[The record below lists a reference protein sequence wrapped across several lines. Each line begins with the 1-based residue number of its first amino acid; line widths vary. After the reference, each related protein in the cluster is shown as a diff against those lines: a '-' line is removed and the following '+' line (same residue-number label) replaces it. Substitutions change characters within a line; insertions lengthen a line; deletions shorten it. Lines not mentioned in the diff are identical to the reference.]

1 MELFLRSIDEC
12 TTVYDTH
19 GQFSPHFD
27 YVTPETCTGACKGTD
42 CSGRRFVVMNIR
54 VNNAE
59 DTFSVFYQRYT
70 DQPSVWMCNG
80 DTCLMNRFCALNSTQ
95 IDTLTRVLIHKN
107 VCLSGTEYVKI
118 LDMDLRYDRIPGDK
132 GYTFTLRLL

>member
-1 MELFLRSIDEC
+1 MDRFLESIDKC
-12 TTVYDTH
+12 TCVYDTR

-27 YVTPETCTGACKGTD
+27 YITPETYTGVCKGID
-42 CSGRRFVVMNIR
+42 CSGRRFVVMNMR
-54 VNNAE
+54 LNHVE

-70 DQPSVWMCNG
+70 DNPSVWMCNG

-95 IDTLTRVLIHKN
+95 LDILARVLQHN
-107 VCLSGTEYVKI
+107 EVCLSGTEYAKI
-118 LDMDLRYDRIPGDK
+118 LDMDLRYEWIPGDN